1 MLIFGINHTANSNKN
16 KGKKMRT
23 LLLAIIT
30 ISIFA
35 GCSAKEI
42 NSGVDSVTG
51 DIKNAFEK
59 GKDKSAN

>member
-1 MLIFGINHTANSNKN
+1 
-16 KGKKMRT
+16 MRT
-23 LLLAIIT
+23 LLLSIIT

-42 NSGVDSVTG
+42 NAGVDSVTG

>member
-1 MLIFGINHTANSNKN
+1 MK
-16 KGKKMRT
+16 T
-23 LLLAIIT
+23 LLLTIIT

-42 NSGVDSVTG
+42 NAGVDSVTG

-59 GKDKSAN
+59 GKDNSSK

>member
-1 MLIFGINHTANSNKN
+1 
-16 KGKKMRT
+16 MRT

-30 ISIFA
+30 ISISIFA